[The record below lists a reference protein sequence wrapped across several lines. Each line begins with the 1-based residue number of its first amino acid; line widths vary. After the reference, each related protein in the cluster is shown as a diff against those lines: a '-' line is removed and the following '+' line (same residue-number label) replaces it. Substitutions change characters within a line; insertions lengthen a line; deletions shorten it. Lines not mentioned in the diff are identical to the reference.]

1 MSSTPRPSTSYSTR
15 TTVSH
20 RHDGDTASTSQ
31 LQSIQRTISRATS
44 RPPTRSR
51 SRAASSIGGGLS
63 QHIVCAV
70 SEGRGV
76 SPTVGLA
83 FVNVSTGEAVM
94 SQICDNQFYVRT
106 VLKLQVFEPTEILLV
121 STSGPP
127 NQKSKMY
134 SLIEEGVIG
143 SRIVCVDR
151 RYWSEPAGMD
161 FIQQLAFPEDV
172 EAIKVATG
180 GNFYAT
186 CCLAASLRYMEH
198 SLSLTFASHSLRI
211 KYQPSEGSMMID
223 LSTIQSLELIQNIT
237 NIKSKDCLFGLL
249 NETLTPMG
257 SRMLRSNIL
266 QPSTQEALK
275 PFLDVDKLL
284 TNLIIQ
290 PTQPDIQ
297 HSEQSINHILMLKTF
312 VQCVS
317 PVFEAL
323 SGARST
329 LLVEIRDVC
338 RPDNITPTLKIISE
352 VINDDVT
359 FQRSPLDLRNQR
371 TYAVKSG
378 VNGLLDVARQTF
390 KEATQDVHEQ
400 VSRINEQYEMQT
412 ETRYENA
419 RRYYL
424 RIPESNL
431 EGRTL
436 PDILINCYRKKGYIE
451 CQTLD
456 LVKLN
461 QRIEDSHQEV
471 VLMSDKTVTQLID
484 NVRAEIQPLFRV
496 SDSIAML
503 DMLAAFAQLVTTN
516 DYVKPEIT
524 RCLAIKS
531 GRHPVH
537 EKAHSERFIPNDVY
551 ADKQQRFQIITGCN
565 MSGKSTYIRSI
576 ALLTVM
582 AQIGSFVPAQYASF
596 PIVDQ
601 LFARV
606 SMDDCIESNVSTFA
620 SEMRE
625 TAFIL
630 RNIGKNSLVI
640 IDELGRGTSTRD
652 GLAISLSISEALVE
666 SQAFV
671 WFTTHF
677 REFGMLILVPSR
689 SPRLTSAA
697 QIMNERAGVVNM
709 HLKVDIS
716 QEDKMVMLYKI
727 ANGFVKEE
735 HYGLALARV
744 VNLPPLVLEVAE
756 KVSKRLQAQAAA
768 KKKSSK
774 SFAIARKRKLVLS
787 LREVLLQAQESV
799 MQGKALMEY
808 LRKVQEEFVKRMDC
822 IENEAEDS
830 GNESVVGVEDL
841 NENGDSSDEDL
852 EQEGEFNETEDRSDE
867 SEMTSTDKTTEM
879 LV

>member
-1 MSSTPRPSTSYSTR
+1 
-15 TTVSH
+15 
-20 RHDGDTASTSQ
+20 
-31 LQSIQRTISRATS
+31 
-44 RPPTRSR
+44 
-51 SRAASSIGGGLS
+51 
-63 QHIVCAV
+63 
-70 SEGRGV
+70 
-76 SPTVGLA
+76 
-83 FVNVSTGEAVM
+83 
-94 SQICDNQFYVRT
+94 
-106 VLKLQVFEPTEILLV
+106 
-121 STSGPP
+121 
-127 NQKSKMY
+127 MY
-134 SLIEEGVIG
+134 SLIEEEVIG
-143 SRIVCVDR
+143 SKIVCVDR

-223 LSTIQSLELIQNIT
+223 LSTIRSLELIQNIT
-237 NIKSKDCLFGLL
+237 NVKSKDCLFGLL

-266 QPSTQEALK
+266 QPSTQESILKNRYKAVGELASTEETFFDTRNGKHIMDSLK
-275 PFLDVDKLL
+275 PFLDIDKLL

-312 VQCVS
+312 VQCVG
-317 PVFEAL
+317 PVYEAL
-323 SGARST
+323 SGARSP
-329 LLVEIRDVC
+329 LLVDIRNVC
-338 RPDNITPTLKIISE
+338 RPNNITPTLKIIGE

-390 KEATQDVHEQ
+390 KEATQDVHQ
-400 VSRINEQYEMQT
+400 HVSDINDQYEMQM
-412 ETRYENA
+412 ETRYDNA

-424 RIPESNL
+424 RIQESNL
-431 EGRTL
+431 EGRTM

-451 CQTLD
+451 CQTLG

-503 DMLAAFAQLVTTN
+503 DMLAAFAQLVTTS

-537 EKAHSERFIPNDVY
+537 EKAHSEKFIPNDVY

-576 ALLTVM
+576 ALVTVM

-606 SMDDCIESNVSTFA
+606 SMDDCIEANVSTFA

-652 GLAISLSISEALVE
+652 GLAIALSISEALVE

-677 REFGMLILVPSR
+677 REL
-689 SPRLTSAA
+689 A

-756 KVSKRLQAQAAA
+756 KVSKTLQAQAAA

-787 LREVLLQAQESV
+787 LREVLLQAQESA

-808 LRKVQEEFVKRMDC
+808 LRKVQEEFVRRMDC
-822 IENEAEDS
+822 IENEADDS
-830 GNESVVGVEDL
+830 GDESVIGEEEL
-841 NENGDSSDEDL
+841 NENDDGRNEDL
-852 EQEGEFNETEDRSDE
+852 EREGEFNEAEDDSDE
-867 SEMTSTDKTTEM
+867 SEMTGTDKTEM

>member
-1 MSSTPRPSTSYSTR
+1 
-15 TTVSH
+15 
-20 RHDGDTASTSQ
+20 
-31 LQSIQRTISRATS
+31 
-44 RPPTRSR
+44 
-51 SRAASSIGGGLS
+51 
-63 QHIVCAV
+63 
-70 SEGRGV
+70 
-76 SPTVGLA
+76 
-83 FVNVSTGEAVM
+83 
-94 SQICDNQFYVRT
+94 
-106 VLKLQVFEPTEILLV
+106 
-121 STSGPP
+121 
-127 NQKSKMY
+127 
-134 SLIEEGVIG
+134 
-143 SRIVCVDR
+143 
-151 RYWSEPAGMD
+151 
-161 FIQQLAFPEDV
+161 
-172 EAIKVATG
+172 
-180 GNFYAT
+180 
-186 CCLAASLRYMEH
+186 
-198 SLSLTFASHSLRI
+198 
-211 KYQPSEGSMMID
+211 MMID
-223 LSTIQSLELIQNIT
+223 LSTIRSLELIQNIT
-237 NIKSKDCLFGLL
+237 NVKSKDCLFGLL

-266 QPSTQEALK
+266 QPSTQESILKNRYKAVGELASTEETFFDTRNALK
-275 PFLDVDKLL
+275 PFLDIDKLL

-312 VQCVS
+312 VQCVG
-317 PVFEAL
+317 PVYEAL
-323 SGARST
+323 SGARSP
-329 LLVEIRDVC
+329 LLVDIRNVC
-338 RPDNITPTLKIISE
+338 RPNNITPTLKIIGE

-390 KEATQDVHEQ
+390 KEATQDVHQ
-400 VSRINEQYEMQT
+400 HVSDINDQYEMQM
-412 ETRYENA
+412 ETRYDNA

-424 RIPESNL
+424 RIQESNL
-431 EGRTL
+431 EGRTM

-451 CQTLD
+451 CQTLG

-503 DMLAAFAQLVTTN
+503 DMLAAFAQLVTTS

-537 EKAHSERFIPNDVY
+537 EKAHSEKFIPNDVY

-576 ALLTVM
+576 ALVTVM

-606 SMDDCIESNVSTFA
+606 SMDDCIEANVSTFA

-652 GLAISLSISEALVE
+652 GLAIALSISEALVE

-677 REFGMLILVPSR
+677 REL
-689 SPRLTSAA
+689 A

-756 KVSKRLQAQAAA
+756 KVSKTLQAQAAA

-787 LREVLLQAQESV
+787 LREVLLQAQESA

-808 LRKVQEEFVKRMDC
+808 LRKVQEEFVRRMDC
-822 IENEAEDS
+822 IENEADDS
-830 GNESVVGVEDL
+830 GDESVIGEEEL
-841 NENGDSSDEDL
+841 NENDDGRNEDL
-852 EQEGEFNETEDRSDE
+852 EREGEFNEAEDDSDE
-867 SEMTSTDKTTEM
+867 SEMTGTDKTEM

>member
-15 TTVSH
+15 TTASH

-31 LQSIQRTISRATS
+31 VQSIQRTLSRATS
-44 RPPTRSR
+44 RPPTRAR

-70 SEGRGV
+70 SESRGV

-127 NQKSKMY
+127 NPKSKMY

-198 SLSLTFASHSLRI
+198 SLSLTFASHSLRM

-237 NIKSKDCLFGLL
+237 NVKSKDCLFGLL

-266 QPSTQEALK
+266 QPSTQDDILKNRYEAVALK

-284 TNLIIQ
+284 TN
-290 PTQPDIQ
+290 
-297 HSEQSINHILMLKTF
+297 
-312 VQCVS
+312 
-317 PVFEAL
+317 
-323 SGARST
+323 
-329 LLVEIRDVC
+329 
-338 RPDNITPTLKIISE
+338 
-352 VINDDVT
+352 
-359 FQRSPLDLRNQR
+359 
-371 TYAVKSG
+371 SG

-390 KEATQDVHEQ
+390 KEATQDVHEH
-400 VSRINEQYEMQT
+400 VSVINEQYEMQT
-412 ETRYENA
+412 ETRYDNA

-424 RIPESNL
+424 RIPETNV

-503 DMLAAFAQLVTTN
+503 DMLAAFAQVVTTS

-537 EKAHSERFIPNDVY
+537 EKAHFERFIPNDVY

-576 ALLTVM
+576 ALMTVM

-606 SMDDCIESNVSTFA
+606 SMDDCIEANVSTFA

-625 TAFIL
+625 TAYIL

-652 GLAISLSISEALVE
+652 GLAIALSISEALVE

-677 REFGMLILVPSR
+677 REL
-689 SPRLTSAA
+689 A

-727 ANGFVKEE
+727 ENGIVKEK

-756 KVSKRLQAQAAA
+756 KVSRRLQAQAAA

-830 GNESVVGVEDL
+830 DNESVVGEEEL
-841 NENGDSSDEDL
+841 NENDDSGDEDL
-852 EQEGEFNETEDRSDE
+852 EQEGEFNGTEDGSRE
-867 SEMTSTDKTTEM
+867 SEMTGTDKTTEM

>member
-15 TTVSH
+15 TTTSH

-31 LQSIQRTISRATS
+31 LQSMQRTMSRATS

-51 SRAASSIGGGLS
+51 SRAASSIGGGPS

-70 SEGRGV
+70 SESRGV

-106 VLKLQVFEPTEILLV
+106 LLKLQVFEPTEILLV

-127 NQKSKMY
+127 NPKSKMY
-134 SLIEEGVIG
+134 SLIEEEVIG
-143 SRIVCVDR
+143 SRIVCIDR

-161 FIQQLAFPEDV
+161 FIQHLAFPEDI
-172 EAIKVATG
+172 EAIKVAIG

-237 NIKSKDCLFGLL
+237 NVKSKDCLFGLL

-257 SRMLRSNIL
+257 SRVLRSNIL
-266 QPSTQEALK
+266 QPSTQESLLKNRYEAVGELASKEEMFFDTRNALK

-312 VQCVS
+312 VQSVG

-323 SGARST
+323 SGAKSA
-329 LLVEIRDVC
+329 LLVEIRNVC

-390 KEATQDVHEQ
+390 KEATQDVHEH
-400 VSRINEQYEMQT
+400 VTLINTQYEMQV
-412 ETRYENA
+412 ETRYDNA

-424 RIPESNL
+424 RIPETSL
-431 EGRTL
+431 EGQTL
-436 PDILINCYRKKGYIE
+436 PDILINCYRKKGFIE
-451 CQTLD
+451 CQTLN

-471 VLMSDKTVTQLID
+471 VLMSDKTVAQLID

-503 DMLAAFAQLVTTN
+503 DMLAAFAQLVTTS
-516 DYVKPEIT
+516 DYVKPDIT

-537 EKAHSERFIPNDVY
+537 EKVHSEKFIPNDVY

-576 ALLTVM
+576 ALMTVM

-606 SMDDCIESNVSTFA
+606 SMDDCIEANVSTFA

-630 RNIGKNSLVI
+630 
-640 IDELGRGTSTRD
+640 STRD
-652 GLAISLSISEALVE
+652 GLAIALSISEALVE

-677 REFGMLILVPSR
+677 REL
-689 SPRLTSAA
+689 A

-716 QEDKMVMLYKI
+716 QTDKMVMLYKI

-756 KVSKRLQAQAAA
+756 KVSKRLQAQAVA

-787 LREVLLQAQESV
+787 LKEVLLQAQESA
-799 MQGKALMEY
+799 MQGKSLMEY

-822 IENEAEDS
+822 IENEAGESDNETIGEREELNEIGDS
-830 GNESVVGVEDL
+830 GNEDL
-841 NENGDSSDEDL
+841 
-852 EQEGEFNETEDRSDE
+852 GEAGFNESEDGSEE
-867 SEMTSTDKTTEM
+867 SETEGTDKMPEM

>member
-1 MSSTPRPSTSYSTR
+1 
-15 TTVSH
+15 
-20 RHDGDTASTSQ
+20 
-31 LQSIQRTISRATS
+31 
-44 RPPTRSR
+44 
-51 SRAASSIGGGLS
+51 
-63 QHIVCAV
+63 
-70 SEGRGV
+70 
-76 SPTVGLA
+76 
-83 FVNVSTGEAVM
+83 M

-143 SRIVCVDR
+143 SRIVCIDR
-151 RYWSEPAGMD
+151 KYWSEPAGMD

-237 NIKSKDCLFGLL
+237 NVKSKDCLFGLL

-266 QPSTQEALK
+266 QPSTQESILKNRYEAVALK

-312 VQCVS
+312 VQCVG
-317 PVFEAL
+317 PVYEAL
-323 SGARST
+323 SGARSP
-329 LLVEIRDVC
+329 LLVDIRNVC
-338 RPDNITPTLKIISE
+338 RPNNITPTLKIIGE

-359 FQRSPLDLRNQR
+359 FQRGPLDLRYQR

-390 KEATQDVHEQ
+390 KEATQDVHQ
-400 VSRINEQYEMQT
+400 HVSAINEKYEIQM
-412 ETRYENA
+412 ETRYDNA

-431 EGRTL
+431 EGRTM

-451 CQTLD
+451 CQTLF

-503 DMLAAFAQLVTTN
+503 DMLAAFAQLVTTS

-537 EKAHSERFIPNDVY
+537 EKAHSEKFIPNDVY

-576 ALLTVM
+576 ALMTVM

-606 SMDDCIESNVSTFA
+606 SMDDCIEANVSTFA

-652 GLAISLSISEALVE
+652 GLAIALSISEALVE

-677 REFGMLILVPSR
+677 REL
-689 SPRLTSAA
+689 A

-756 KVSKRLQAQAAA
+756 EVSKTLQAQAAA

-799 MQGKALMEY
+799 MQGKALMEH
-808 LRKVQEEFVKRMDC
+808 LRKLQEEFVRRMDC

-830 GNESVVGVEDL
+830 DNESVAGGEEL
-841 NENGDSSDEDL
+841 SENGDGGNEAEALGHEDV
-852 EQEGEFNETEDRSDE
+852 ETEDGSDE
-867 SEMTSTDKTTEM
+867 SDMAGSDETTEM